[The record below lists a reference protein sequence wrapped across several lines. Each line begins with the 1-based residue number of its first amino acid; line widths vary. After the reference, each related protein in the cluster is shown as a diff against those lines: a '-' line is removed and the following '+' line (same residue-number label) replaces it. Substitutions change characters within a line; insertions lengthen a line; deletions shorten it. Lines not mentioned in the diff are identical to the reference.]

1 MKQMK
6 NSIQLNGGRLAVLQ
20 TKRRIMPPKRTI
32 IVPLRVSKPDPDLS
46 IPERGA
52 TGPVPIGEMLTPLQR
67 IIRHP
72 NRSRLMAEFCKQNS
86 IF

>member
-6 NSIQLNGGRLAVLQ
+6 DSIQLNGGRLAVLQ

-32 IVPLRVSKPDPDLS
+32 IVPLRVPDSDPDLS
-46 IPERGA
+46 VPERGT
-52 TGPVPIGEMLTPLQR
+52 TGPVPIGDVLEPLQR

-72 NRSRLMAEFCKQNS
+72 NRSRLMAEFFTKHW
-86 IF
+86 